1 VIWKIAKK
9 EFLLNLMT
17 FKFTVGTI
25 LCVVLMIVFMPVLV
39 NDYQQRLKDYHANV
53 SATQAEL
60 QKAKVYDTI
69 LVGWNYFVYR
79 PPGILSVFSKDIAQH
94 VGDSINIRIY
104 DVPELSAGSK
114 EVNPY
119 ISILPTLDISLIF
132 KIIISVLALLVA
144 CDVISNEREQ
154 GTLKLMLS
162 AGVARYQ
169 VLLGKLLAGWMTLF
183 IPVTIAFITGLLI
196 LLFSPMIDLTGADWM
211 RVAVLYLVSLIFIS
225 VMYNFGLFAS
235 CMTKRSPISLL
246 LTLFFWMFFIV
257 VVPNLSSHLATS
269 IRPLEPE
276 EATEKKLREIRE
288 RQTKERREAES
299 QTPSR
304 GEVID
309 VDDGMGRYYAI
320 CDQEAIA
327 WQQKRQAVR
336 QTLLIKHAEQRWK
349 IRRAHM
355 ESLFKQKQLAN
366 TLSWIS
372 PISLYGAVTSGLA
385 GTDASSCQD
394 FVEAARGY
402 RQAVIDYVRSK
413 TDNFSL
419 PCFFTPFNA
428 VDTSIIKRYND
439 PTADAQEVQKWKERK
454 CAQAKPLNLED
465 FPRFIWRPD
474 LMGGI
479 VRAIPGLVSLVMFSV
494 LLFVL
499 SFVAFMKYDV
509 R

>member
-1 VIWKIAKK
+1 MIWKIAKK

-17 FKFTVGTI
+17 FKFAVGTI

-39 NDYQQRLKDYHANV
+39 NDYKQRLKDYNANV

-60 QKAKVYDTI
+60 QKAKVYHTI
-69 LVGWNYFVYR
+69 FVGWRHYIYR
-79 PPGILSVFSKDIAQH
+79 PPAILSVFSKDIEH
-94 VGDSINIRIY
+94 NVGDSVRIGVY

-119 ISILPTLDISLIF
+119 VSILPTLDISLIF

-196 LLFSPMIDLTGADWM
+196 WQLSAMIDLTGADWA
-211 RVAVLYLVSLIFIS
+211 RIGVIYFASLIFIS

-235 CMTKRSPISLL
+235 CMTKRSSVSLL
-246 LTLFFWMFFIV
+246 LTLFFWMFFII
-257 VVPNLSSHLATS
+257 VVPNLSSHLATFM
-269 IRPLEPE
+269 RPLETE
-276 EATEKKLREIRE
+276 EATEKRLQEIRE
-288 RQTKERREAES
+288 RQKKERREVDN
-299 QTPSR
+299 QIPWR
-304 GEVID
+304 GEIFD
-309 VDDGMGRYYAI
+309 IDDGLGRFYVI
-320 CDQEAIA
+320 CDQEGIA
-327 WQQKRQAVR
+327 CLQKRHAVR
-336 QTLLIKHAEQRWK
+336 EVLFIKHAEQKWK
-349 IRRAHM
+349 FQHAYV
-355 ESLFKQKQLAN
+355 ENLFKQKQLAN
-366 TLSWIS
+366 TLSRIS
-372 PISLYGAVTSGLA
+372 PISLYGAVTSALA

-394 FVEAARGY
+394 FVKAARGY
-402 RQAVIDYVRSK
+402 RQEVIDYIRSK

-419 PCFFTPFNA
+419 ACFFTPFGA
-428 VDTSIIKRYND
+428 VDTNIIKRYND
-439 PTADAQEVQKWKERK
+439 PTADAEEVQKWKEIKR
-454 CAQAKPLNLED
+454 AQAKSLNLED
-465 FPRFIWRPD
+465 FPHFVWKPD
-474 LMGGI
+474 VLEAI
-479 VRAIPGLVSLVMFSV
+479 IRAIPSLSALVFVSV

>member
-1 VIWKIAKK
+1 VIWRIARK

-17 FKFTVGTI
+17 FKFAAGTI
-25 LCVVLMIVFMPVLV
+25 LCVVLMAVFMPVLV
-39 NDYQQRLKDYHANV
+39 NDYQRRLKDYNANV
-53 SATQAEL
+53 SATQAEV
-60 QKAKVYDTI
+60 QKAKVYHTI

-79 PPGILSVFSKDIAQH
+79 PPAILSVFSKDIANN
-94 VGDSINIRIY
+94 VGDSVSIRVF

-132 KIIISVLALLVA
+132 KIIISLLALLVA

-162 AGVARYQ
+162 AGVARHQ
-169 VLLGKLLAGWMTLF
+169 ILSGKLLAGWMTLF

-196 LLFSPMIDLTGADWM
+196 WQFSPMIDLTGADWV
-211 RVAVLYLVSLIFIS
+211 RIAVLYLASLIFIS

-235 CMTKRSPISLL
+235 CMTRRSSVSLL

-276 EATEKKLREIRE
+276 EATEKQLQEIRE

-304 GEVID
+304 GETID
-309 VDDGMGRYYAI
+309 IDDGMGRYYAI
-320 CDQEAIA
+320 CDQEAMA
-327 WQQKRQAVR
+327 WLQKRQAVR

-349 IRRAHM
+349 IRHAHM

-394 FVEAARGY
+394 FVEAAREY

-413 TDNFSL
+413 TDDFSL
-419 PCFFTPFNA
+419 PCFFTPFDA
-428 VDTSIIKRYND
+428 VDTNIIKQYNN

-454 CAQAKPLNLED
+454 CAQAKTLNLED
-465 FPRFIWRPD
+465 FPHFVWKPD
-474 LMGGI
+474 VAG
-479 VRAIPGLVSLVMFSV
+479 AIIGALPSFLSLALFSV

-499 SFVAFMKYDV
+499 SFVAFVKYDV